1 MKKALALALCI
12 VLCTTALISG
22 TVAFFTDE
30 ESQVN
35 VFEVGYVDIIQ
46 HEKTRPDNAPDGE
59 LDDYDNTNPPKLF
72 PLVEKDMNK
81 PTTVPRDFDDTTVQ
95 LVNPEH
101 FGGYI
106 DKIVTVENEGK
117 NAAYLRNI
125 VAVPTGGTDAKW
137 LNVHFGDAKNPDAA
151 IRTIDWEKANG
162 QKNPEVENVEING
175 ALYDIY
181 VFNYIGEDDGKF
193 QPGDTTV
200 PTLLG
205 FWMDKSVNFEEK
217 VHKASDGKYY
227 DIDGRVVANPILQDD
242 GTPAG
247 AYYYPLENG
256 NREYISLEGI
266 QNHIYVA
273 SQAVQA
279 DGFASFDQAF
289 QNSFNGPIS
298 GTNHPWYTGSSDPA
312 DPSDPANPNDPADPT
327 NPSDPADPADPTN
340 PSDPADPADP
350 VVP

>member
-1 MKKALALALCI
+1 MKKALALVLCI
-12 VLCTTALISG
+12 VICASALISG

-46 HEKTRPDNAPDGE
+46 HEQTRPADPQTGE
-59 LDDYDNTNPPKLF
+59 LGDYDNTNPPKLF
-72 PLVEKDMNK
+72 PLVEKDKDK
-81 PTTVPRDFDDTTVQ
+81 PTTVPRDFDDTTVN
-95 LVNPEH
+95 LVNPEYY
-101 FGGYI
+101 GGYI
-106 DKIVTVENEGK
+106 DKIVTVD
-117 NAAYLRNI
+117 
-125 VAVPTGGTDAKW
+125 TGGTDAKW
-137 LNVHFGDAKNPDAA
+137 LNVHFCDAKNPDAA
-151 IRTIDWEKANG
+151 IRTVDWVKANG

-181 VFNYIGEDDGKF
+181 VFNYIGMEDGKF

-217 VHKASDGKYY
+217 VTKSETDGKYY
-227 DIDGRVVANPILQDD
+227 DVDGREVAKPIMQNDA
-242 GTPAG
+242 PVG
-247 AYYYPLENG
+247 AYYYPLDNG
-256 NREYISLEGI
+256 DRVYISLEGI

-289 QNSFNGPIS
+289 ANAFNGPIS
-298 GTNHPWYTGSSDPA
+298 DTNHPWYEAPA
-312 DPSDPANPNDPADPT
+312 GRTAVTEITTPAEPSVPSVPAEPVNP
-327 NPSDPADPADPTN
+327 
-340 PSDPADPADP
+340 
-350 VVP
+350 